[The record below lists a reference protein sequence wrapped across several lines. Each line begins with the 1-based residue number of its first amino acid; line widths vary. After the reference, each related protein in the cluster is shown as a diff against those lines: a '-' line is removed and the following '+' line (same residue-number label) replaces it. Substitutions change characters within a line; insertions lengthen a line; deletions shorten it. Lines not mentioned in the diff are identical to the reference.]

1 MCTNSS
7 IKSTVTPRFVFVLLI
22 SIFIMSQ
29 SYRLVDLLNGVWE
42 LNAEVNAILKVLL
55 AFTALPFFMKFA
67 SKM

>member
-1 MCTNSS
+1 MYTNSS

-42 LNAEVNAILKVLL
+42 
-55 AFTALPFFMKFA
+55 
-67 SKM
+67 